1 MITVTS
7 ARGAEPAIDTV
18 GIGRSTSVARLRDTV
33 AELRLR
39 LQAARSDPERRAEV
53 GYGRGKVVRIFDPTI
68 RPAKSLSAERDVVRR
83 HDDILKILRE
93 MGPFRLVG
101 ALAGPELAEK
111 LEHLLNTHPNF
122 REATEFLL
130 QEEALARRRGTGIC
144 GVKLLLHGTPGVGKT
159 DYALRVAEVLG
170 LPFQVIGMSSAQASA
185 WLAGSEEYWGNTQPG
200 HVWQSL
206 MLGLSGGQGV
216 ANALFVLDEIE
227 KVNRG
232 AGDPLGA
239 LYQLLEDTSACVFAD
254 KSVPW
259 LPVDASNLN
268 WFATAND
275 VSTLH
280 PAIISRFVLV
290 EPEPLSTD
298 QLRAIAQRIYGQML
312 DEFGLTDEL
321 EESLDE
327 DALDRLVRGSVKDIK
342 RTLRQ
347 SIAMALRESE
357 HRVRIPAPRNVSR
370 QRPVGFIS

>member
-68 RPAKSLSAERDVVRR
+68 RPGKSLSAERDVVRR

-144 GVKLLLHGTPGVGKT
+144 GVKLLLHGAPGVGKT

-185 WLAGSEEYWGNTQPG
+185 SLAGSEEYWGNTQPG
-200 HVWQSL
+200 CVWQSL
-206 MLGLSGGQGV
+206 VVGLSGGQGI
-216 ANALFVLDEIE
+216 ANPLFALDEIE
-227 KVNRG
+227 KSNRG

-239 LYQLLEDTSACVFAD
+239 LYQLLEDTTARVFAD

-259 LPVDASNLN
+259 LPVDASNVN

-275 VSTLH
+275 VSALH
-280 PAIISRFVLV
+280 PAILSRFVLI
-290 EPEPLSTD
+290 EPDPLTTD
-298 QLRAIAQRIYGQML
+298 QLREIAQRIYKQML
-312 DEFGLTDEL
+312 NEFGLTDDL
-321 EESLDE
+321 ENSLHV
-327 DALDRLVRGSVKDIK
+327 DALDRLAECSVRDIK

-347 SIAMALRESE
+347 SIAMALRESD
-357 HRVRIPAPRNVSR
+357 HRVRIPAPRSGSR
-370 QRPVGFIS
+370 QRPVGFIG

>member
-1 MITVTS
+1 
-7 ARGAEPAIDTV
+7 
-18 GIGRSTSVARLRDTV
+18 
-33 AELRLR
+33 
-39 LQAARSDPERRAEV
+39 
-53 GYGRGKVVRIFDPTI
+53 
-68 RPAKSLSAERDVVRR
+68 
-83 HDDILKILRE
+83 
-93 MGPFRLVG
+93 
-101 ALAGPELAEK
+101 
-111 LEHLLNTHPNF
+111 
-122 REATEFLL
+122 
-130 QEEALARRRGTGIC
+130 
-144 GVKLLLHGTPGVGKT
+144 
-159 DYALRVAEVLG
+159 
-170 LPFQVIGMSSAQASA
+170 
-185 WLAGSEEYWGNTQPG
+185 
-200 HVWQSL
+200 

-232 AGDPLGA
+232 DGDPLGA

-327 DALDRLVRGSVKDIK
+327 DALDRLVRGSVRDIK